1 MPRLIWKIW
10 GKSLQILR
18 IYSSRILSI
27 YRPLNTHVIHID
39 GGFGSQIMQFAL
51 YSRLKFEGKSA
62 VLDGSYFLLSKESTN
77 QEFVSIR
84 TWELDAFNYRLA
96 DLPTRQ
102 GRKLRDSDFAKLY
115 VPVYKRLF
123 NDTSFLNSTFSL
135 KQWRLSEVLNYLGLD
150 ESELKNTLSIHI
162 RQGDFLRVA
171 SFLLKEEYYLEALD
185 VAMQMSESTFKNIIF
200 ISDEEID
207 AKRFPTLN
215 NFLNQKN
222 KNLKTLKLVGLEP
235 VLVHEFMRASGALIC
250 SNSNFSFSAAMLR
263 NGKTSIYPSKFYEG
277 DTAALNAIFKLPF
290 GIEIEVT

>member
-1 MPRLIWKIW
+1 
-10 GKSLQILR
+10 
-18 IYSSRILSI
+18 
-27 YRPLNTHVIHID
+27 
-39 GGFGSQIMQFAL
+39 MQFAL

-185 VAMQMSESTFKNIIF
+185 VAMQMSESTLKNIIF